1 MFIFYLTKSIFFHG
15 DVIRGI
21 GEKGLGYSTKRIRFS
36 VRSSSC
42 LYLGLVS
49 IEIYKIKNRVL
60 MGIGRRFGGYELNG
74 LSLRITS
81 CNLRGTNLP
90 KHARLQ
96 LVIDKGVVILWLEVL
111 IRLSDRNLLAGAYSG
126 KLCSLRTL
134 EFFTLRV
141 FFSYSRWVIYF
152 ATVTFKR

>member
-1 MFIFYLTKSIFFHG
+1 MQEQSIFCARGIRSYCWVLFSAEFSIITSEDDVFIFYLTKSIFFHG

-90 KHARLQ
+90 KHARFQ
-96 LVIDKGVVILWLEVL
+96 LVIDRWS
-111 IRLSDRNLLAGAYSG
+111 LSSDL
-126 KLCSLRTL
+126 K
-134 EFFTLRV
+134 F
-141 FFSYSRWVIYF
+141 
-152 ATVTFKR
+152 